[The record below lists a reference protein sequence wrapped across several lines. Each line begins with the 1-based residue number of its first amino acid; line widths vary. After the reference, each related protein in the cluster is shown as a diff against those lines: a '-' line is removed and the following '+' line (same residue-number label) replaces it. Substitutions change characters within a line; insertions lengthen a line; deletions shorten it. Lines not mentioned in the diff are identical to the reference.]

1 MSSIFVTLTVSILL
15 VFESLGDQF
24 PESMHIY
31 ARCKLPFHSVTTW
44 PSRGCA
50 VLCCA
55 VFSAHAAAH
64 TATTTLTCSPACTS
78 DPYCSARHSWVNN
91 NRHGLEVSARSRWGG
106 LSTVA
111 PRETA
116 HWVRIQ
122 TSSVAL
128 NSTEPLRRANQLVDP
143 SVRSLNV

>member
-24 PESMHIY
+24 PESTHIY
-31 ARCKLPFHSVTTW
+31 ARCKLPFTALQ
-44 PSRGCA
+44 RGPLVA

-78 DPYCSARHSWVNN
+78 DPYYSARHSWVNN

-116 HWVRIQ
+116 K
-122 TSSVAL
+122 
-128 NSTEPLRRANQLVDP
+128 
-143 SVRSLNV
+143 